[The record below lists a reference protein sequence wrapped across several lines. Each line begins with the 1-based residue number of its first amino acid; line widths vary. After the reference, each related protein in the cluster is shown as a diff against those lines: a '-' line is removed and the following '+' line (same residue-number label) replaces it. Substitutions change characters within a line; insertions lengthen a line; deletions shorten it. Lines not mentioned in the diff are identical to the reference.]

1 MKFLRFG
8 ICLMIT
14 FAVALHGAVEVWSE
28 SIFEIGAA
36 LLLVS
41 WAIVILKNREYYIHF
56 SPLLWPLLAL
66 LSFAGLQLAFHWTV
80 YPFLTQSELLR
91 WTAIIL
97 YLFLFIQAFRT
108 RHDLQAFA
116 WFLLVLGFVTGLF
129 GIAQRFTFNGKI
141 YWVRELK
148 LGGLPFGPF
157 VNRNHFA
164 GFMELIAP
172 LGLALLTFRG
182 IRRELIPLAILFAI
196 VQIGSLL
203 LSSSR
208 GGIISFFFAAGVL
221 FLLAWVRKTDKTRLG
236 VLAMV
241 LLAGI
246 TLLVWLGVGQVASRF
261 EKIGPGEVSLGRRL
275 VMFEGSWRIF
285 LAHPW
290 TGTGAGTLVDVYP
303 KYEGLYDGKIVE
315 HAHNDY
321 VELLA
326 DMGILGGLCELAFLF
341 LFLSLALP
349 KISARQS
356 HFSAAVH
363 AGAFAAVC
371 GLLLHSTVDFNL
383 HIPSNATLF
392 LIQAYLATSP
402 ILQIEELRD
411 SGRTRRRRSRDQQ
424 PVAVDRAI
432 FTAP

>member
-14 FAVALHGAVEVWSE
+14 FAVALHGIVEVWSE
-28 SIFEIGAA
+28 SIFEIVAA
-36 LLLVS
+36 LLLVY
-41 WAIVILKNREYYIHF
+41 WAVLILKNHEYEIHGGL
-56 SPLLWPLLAL
+56 LLWPLLGL
-66 LSFAGLQLAFHWTV
+66 LGFGGVQLALHWTV
-80 YPFLTQSELLR
+80 YPFHTQTDLLR
-91 WTAIIL
+91 WSAITL

-108 RHDLQAFA
+108 RRELQTFA
-116 WFLLVLGFVTGLF
+116 WFLLVLGFATGLF

-141 YWVRELK
+141 YWFRELE

-164 GFMELIAP
+164 GLMELIAP

-182 IRRELIPLAILFAI
+182 IRRDLIPLGILFVI
-196 VQIGSLL
+196 IQISSLL

-208 GGIISFFFAAGVL
+208 GGIISFFFSVGIL
-221 FLLAWVRKTDKTRLG
+221 FLITWLRKTDRTSFG
-236 VLAMV
+236 ILAMV
-241 LLAGI
+241 LLAGM

-261 EKIGPGEVSLGRRL
+261 EKIGPGEVSLTRRA
-275 VMFEGSWRIF
+275 VMIRGSWKIF

-303 KYEGLYDGKIVE
+303 KYEGLYDGKVVE
-315 HAHNDY
+315 HSHNDY

-326 DMGILGGLCELAFLF
+326 DMGGVGGVCGLAFLIIF
-341 LFLSLALP
+341 LAGALP
-349 KISARQS
+349 KINARQG
-356 HFSAAVH
+356 HFSAALH

-371 GLLLHSTVDFNL
+371 GLMLHSTVDFNL

-392 LIQAYLATSP
+392 LIQAYLAASP
-402 ILQIEELRD
+402 VLETEDLRQ
-411 SGRTRRRRSRDQQ
+411 SGPIRRRSSRAQ
-424 PVAVDRAI
+424 PSAAVDRVI
-432 FTAP
+432 FTGP